1 MISCNL
7 QGGLGNQMFQ
17 IAATVSL
24 ALSND
29 DTYSFNFHQCYTP
42 NQGNQSI
49 KYIDNIFK
57 NIPNHN
63 NYEFEKKY
71 NEPKFSFSNIPYEK
85 NLLLNGYFQSEKY
98 FKNNINDIKKLF
110 FISDKNIKV
119 ISSKYDIK
127 NLTCVHIRRGD
138 YLKFKDFHFTCDLN
152 YYQKAI
158 ELINDTKFIFVSDD
172 MDWVKLN
179 FKSDNFL
186 YSDFDDEI
194 LDFTLITMCKNV
206 IISNSSFS
214 WWGSYLNDN
223 NGKIITPK
231 KWFGPTGPKD
241 TQDIIP
247 NEWVSID
254 N

>member
-57 NIPNHN
+57 NIPSHN
-63 NYEFEKKY
+63 NYEFEKIY
-71 NEPKFSFSNIPYEK
+71 TEPKFSFSNIPYEK

-110 FISDKNIKV
+110 FISDENIKV
-119 ISSKYDIK
+119 ISSKF
-127 NLTCVHIRRGD
+127 N
-138 YLKFKDFHFTCDLN
+138 
-152 YYQKAI
+152 
-158 ELINDTKFIFVSDD
+158 
-172 MDWVKLN
+172 
-179 FKSDNFL
+179 L
-186 YSDFDDEI
+186 YSYKKRRLF
-194 LDFTLITMCKNV
+194 
-206 IISNSSFS
+206 
-214 WWGSYLNDN
+214 
-223 NGKIITPK
+223 KI
-231 KWFGPTGPKD
+231 
-241 TQDIIP
+241 
-247 NEWVSID
+247 
-254 N
+254 